1 MWTYEHSVDTTAR
14 AAAIWRL
21 WSDVASWKTWHANLK
36 SVVIDGSFEPG
47 TEFVM
52 NLDGEQPVR
61 LRLAE
66 VVPLER
72 FVDEA
77 HVGDVVVRTAHRF
90 EPSAD
95 GRAQVTYRMEISG
108 PGADELGPQLGP
120 AITAD
125 FPETITALV
134 RLAEKG

>member
-1 MWTYEHSVDTTAR
+1 MWTYEHSVDTTAQ

-21 WSDVASWKTWHANLK
+21 WTDVASWGTWNADIE
-36 SVVIDGSFEPG
+36 SITISGPFEPG
-47 TEFVM
+47 TEVVM
-52 NLDGEQPVR
+52 NPDGEQPVR

-77 HVGDVVVRTAHRF
+77 DLGDVLVRTAHRF
-90 EPSAD
+90 DRLAD

-108 PGADELGPQLGP
+108 PAADELGPQLGP

-125 FPETITALV
+125 FPETIAALV